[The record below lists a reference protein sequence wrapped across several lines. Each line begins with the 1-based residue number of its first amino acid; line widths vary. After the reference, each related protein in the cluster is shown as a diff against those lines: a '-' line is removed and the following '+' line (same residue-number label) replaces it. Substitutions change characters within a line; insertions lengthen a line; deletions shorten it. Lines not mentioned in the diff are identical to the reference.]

1 MHVHSRLS
9 IHQSERTTPGSSDS
23 SRGRKRG
30 SDTDIQ
36 PQEEVRRGGICRTEN
51 LGDIAQTVSLR
62 EIVTIVSEHLDIPTS
77 VILGRR
83 RTGDISYA
91 RTLCYLLSANLT
103 GYSLSA
109 ISRSFDRDYSTIVHM
124 YKQAKARLK
133 QDEQFA
139 QDYNTIV
146 TRLSE

>member
-9 IHQSERTTPGSSDS
+9 VYESERTTPRRGDSGRGCEGVSD
-23 SRGRKRG
+23 GNLQ
-30 SDTDIQ
+30 T
-36 PQEEVRRGGICRTEN
+36 QEETRRSHIYRDEN
-51 LGDIAQTVSLR
+51 LRDIAKTVSLR
-62 EIVTIVSEHLDIPTS
+62 KIIIVTAEHLDIPTS

-83 RTGDISYA
+83 RTADISYA

-124 YKQAKARLK
+124 YKEAKARLK

>member
-1 MHVHSRLS
+1 MHVYSRLP
-9 IHQSERTTPGSSDS
+9 IYESERTTPRGRDD
-23 SRGRKRG
+23 SRGCKG
-30 SDTDIQ
+30 VSDGNLQTKK
-36 PQEEVRRGGICRTEN
+36 ETRRSDICRTEN

-62 EIVTIVSEHLDIPTS
+62 KIVTVTAKHLDIPTS

-83 RTGDISYA
+83 RTADISYA

-133 QDEQFA
+133 TDEQFA
-139 QDYNTIV
+139 RDYNTIV

>member
-9 IHQSERTTPGSSDS
+9 VYESERTTP
-23 SRGRKRG
+23 RGRDSGRG
-30 SDTDIQ
+30 CEGVSNGNLQT
-36 PQEEVRRGGICRTEN
+36 EEETRRSHIY
-51 LGDIAQTVSLR
+51 LGDIAKTVSLR
-62 EIVTIVSEHLDIPTS
+62 KIIIVTAEHLDIPTS

-83 RTGDISYA
+83 RTADISYA

-109 ISRSFDRDYSTIVHM
+109 ISRSFDRDYSTVVHM
-124 YKQAKARLK
+124 YKEAKARLK